1 MNEVIKSYK
10 GFNRDLTCR
19 GKITSFYGGKISMI
33 QGCRYGYCKLNA
45 DKNRKKR

>member
-1 MNEVIKSYK
+1 MKCNNHRCKYHVSRPQIH
-10 GFNRDLTCR
+10 
-19 GKITSFYGGKISMI
+19 SFYSGKISLV